1 MIKKSIINVSSQFL
15 LIVFLRDLTVKQ
27 QMKNPNAVTI
37 CSKARVQE
45 NCSLIPSSLS
55 NIDG

>member
-1 MIKKSIINVSSQFL
+1 MIKKSNINVSSQFL
-15 LIVFLRDLTVKQ
+15 LIVLSDLTVKQ
-27 QMKNPNAVTI
+27 QMKNPNAVAI

-45 NCSLIPSSLS
+45 NCSLRPSSLS